1 MTFNQYKDAKSVFAA
16 IETWFGGNE
25 ATKKTQKTLLKQMYE
40 NFSATSTESLDFIFN
55 RLQKIVSQLA
65 VLDTMSIDDLYN
77 NFKIV
82 DQEVKRTASSNSS
95 SQNMAFVSSPSTNS
109 TNDVYTAYGVS
120 TASTQSSTAST
131 KFPAATSWPP
141 SATTTIAAEKLFRR
155 AFLANPKST
164 PRLPIYK
171 IHHPTRHHAPPPTP
185 KSPPQPAPPSIS
197 SLSSPPPPLSSPSTT
212 GHTTT
217 FNTTTAA
224 TNTAPPPLL
233 YNHHHRVRVVYL
245 CTKRRVRL
253 FVLTAP
259 YDAFGYV
266 VLDQGAFGV
275 AAAARLRLGSATTKG
290 ASVLIENANRVRLV
304 SSSATRVRLVLFSAT
319 RVLLVSVISRIR
331 GFCYGLAAVG
341 RYNTD

>member
-131 KFPAATSWPP
+131 KLVLISLKW
-141 SATTTIAAEKLFRR
+141 SATTTIRWDILQDSAEGLG
-155 AFLANPKST
+155 T
-164 PRLPIYK
+164 K
-171 IHHPTRHHAPPPTP
+171 IVE
-185 KSPPQPAPPSIS
+185 
-197 SLSSPPPPLSSPSTT
+197 T
-212 GHTTT
+212 GIKI
-217 FNTTTAA
+217 ALEGLRMWKK
-224 TNTAPPPLL
+224 PLL
-233 YNHHHRVRVVYL
+233 
-245 CTKRRVRL
+245 RL
-253 FVLTAP
+253 WMLLMELVLTRAIWLKI
-259 YDAFGYV
+259 GC
-266 VLDQGAFGV
+266 LDSG
-275 AAAARLRLGSATTKG
+275 LTTATTKG